1 MDDWWKAPI
10 LQGDDNMYGEYD
22 WMLEQLPHDEVKWCL
37 ERYPQKCDSCGK
49 ESHLY
54 IYSEH
59 FFHCWDGWDS
69 MSFHECWRCD
79 IKDKICGIKRK
90 FKLKIETFTT
100 ALELYKSNPKRTFKH
115 YYELAKKIV
124 R

>member
-49 ESHLY
+49 GKPS
-54 IYSEH
+54 IYLQRA
-59 FFHCWDGWDS
+59 FLPLLGWVGFHVIPR
-69 MSFHECWRCD
+69 M
-79 IKDKICGIKRK
+79 
-90 FKLKIETFTT
+90 
-100 ALELYKSNPKRTFKH
+100 
-115 YYELAKKIV
+115 LAM
-124 R
+124 